1 MSEDSNKS
9 EQEPKEEIKTKEPLK
24 ERTDEQSSLPLFL
37 RNSSEGDKGD
47 AQDEKDAS
55 GE

>member
-1 MSEDSNKS
+1 MSEDTNKP
-9 EQEPKEEIKTKEPLK
+9 EQEPKEEVKTEEPSQ
-24 ERTDEQSSLPLFL
+24 ETTDDQSSLPLFL
-37 RNSSEGDKGD
+37 RDSSEGDQGN